1 MCKSWAKKLEAK
13 PSLGG
18 DCVLPWESQK
28 WRCGPDILGPP
39 KENQCR
45 EAASGLECFFLSPG
59 LHCQGFFWLTTPTHP
74 LDMREEVESI
84 GRHGGKLKNG
94 QHDKAYFIQ
103 GLNSETSVLLLYL
116 ASQALGDLE
125 WWGCE
130 SGVASNGSQDA
141 EGCPWW
147 PPGFGVSICT
157 CFLETNTAGDSLTC
171 FIAWLRLREVAVLE
185 NVMNRAGALQSL

>member
-1 MCKSWAKKLEAK
+1 M
-13 PSLGG
+13 
-18 DCVLPWESQK
+18 SQK
-28 WRCGPDILGPP
+28 VGSQTELRWGLRPSM
-39 KENQCR
+39 R
-45 EAASGLECFFLSPG
+45 EPEMEMRPRHPRASQRKPVPGGSIRVRVFLSFPWASLPG
-59 LHCQGFFWLTTPTHP
+59 FFFWLTTPTHP